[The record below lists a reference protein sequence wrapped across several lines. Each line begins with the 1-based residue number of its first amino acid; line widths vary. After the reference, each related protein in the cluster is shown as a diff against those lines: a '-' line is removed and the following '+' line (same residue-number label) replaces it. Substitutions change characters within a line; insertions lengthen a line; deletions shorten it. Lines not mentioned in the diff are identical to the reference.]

1 MLNLFD
7 LLGSHLRQR
16 LFNASIFMPSER
28 EAERSYERPVA
39 QMTPSFRGDRWEPSR
54 QALNW
59 KAPVNSTAVQPEVD
73 SALGEPRTSGTSD
86 PADAQPTTPS
96 NQSEPTYS
104 FLSQSRLD
112 YRMNLRFDLGT
123 IVQTASELTEGES
136 ASLTSLVAGGF
147 GLSTDLSFKGSQ
159 VIERVANGD
168 SQEGDR
174 TSLRQ
179 KAMSRSS
186 SVSQF
191 AMQDK
196 NFALQA
202 FQKEAGQIKRTLRI
216 KNVEGHTTAVRKFAL
231 RFRSDSSFQFASLQ
245 RFNVQTQQVSEG
257 EPSRLG
263 DYLEAAGSMA
273 EKGTNEMMAA
283 FFDAV
288 DVHLDG
294 AEDRLI
300 AQANAAFDLAAS
312 ELGFSQELV
321 DFARD
326 NLVGTIEGFFNRVE
340 AAVEALESRFVSS
353 IDSPAVP
360 SESSLPMAVA

>member
-1 MLNLFD
+1 MLNLFN
-7 LLGSHLRQR
+7 LLSNHFRQR
-16 LFNASIFMPSER
+16 LYDLSNYMQPER
-28 EAERSYERPVA
+28 DLDRSYERPVA
-39 QMTPSFRGDRWEPSR
+39 QTTPSFRGDSWEPSK
-54 QALNW
+54 QALSW
-59 KAPVNSTAVQPEVD
+59 KPPVNSTAVQPEVE
-73 SALGEPRTSGTSD
+73 SALAEPRTTGTSD
-86 PADAQPTTPS
+86 PTDTKEPAPS
-96 NQSEPTYS
+96 SPAEPTYS
-104 FLSQSRLD
+104 YLSRSRLD
-112 YRMNLRFDLGT
+112 YRMNLRFDLST
-123 IVQTASELTEGES
+123 IVQTASELNEGES
-136 ASLTSLVAGGF
+136 ASLTSLAAGGF
-147 GLSTDLSFKGSQ
+147 GLSTDLRFKGSQ

-168 SQEGDR
+168 LQESDR

-179 KAMSRSS
+179 KGMSRSS

-196 NFALQA
+196 NFGLQA
-202 FQKEAGQIKRTLRI
+202 FHREAGQIKRTLRLN
-216 KNVEGHTTAVRKFAL
+216 NVEGHSTAVRKFAL

-263 DYLEAAGSMA
+263 EYLEAAGGMA

-288 DVHLDG
+288 DTHLEG

-326 NLVGTIEGFFNRVE
+326 NMVGTIEGFFNRVE
-340 AAVEALESRFVSS
+340 AAVEALESRFVTSVE
-353 IDSPAVP
+353 SPAVP
-360 SESSLPMAVA
+360 SGLPLAIA